1 VIYFLDTNVVI
12 ALIKGVLVVRERL
25 RRAIE
30 ERATVAISSLVFFE
44 LWYGAAKSER
54 PRETTERLRLF
65 LSADIAVVPFEE
77 EDAAT
82 AGDLRASL
90 GAKGTPIGPYDVLIA
105 AHALRIGATL
115 VTANVSEL
123 ARVPGLTV
131 EDWTK

>member
-12 ALIKGVLVVRERL
+12 ALIKGTLVVREHL
-25 RRAIE
+25 RRAIQ

-54 PRETTERLRLF
+54 RRETTERLRLF

-77 EDAAT
+77 DDAAA

-90 GAKGTPIGPYDVLIA
+90 EAKGTPIGPYDLLIA
-105 AHALRIGATL
+105 AHALRVGATV
-115 VTANVSEL
+115 VTANVSEF
-123 ARVPGLTV
+123 ARVSGLIV